1 MRSDCCRTDG
11 SPPTQPLPS
20 ARKSVSNFERG
31 SIPGAVPGC
40 IPSKFAASQPIYL
53 DGPVTLDEFLA
64 QSNGQNS
71 NQKIHHNTTADND
84 LNMSPPSAKEESLL
98 WPVTSRFSFV
108 AAFSLALLVAL
119 TVCSQARAAESV
131 EDSMNNSST
140 IDSGNVKIAA
150 RTESSEQ
157 ISSREISFVCGRPN
171 TLQALAPMDLPDG
184 KAVRF
189 LPQGASPIAEMKF
202 MPAARPE
209 PSKNIPARQSVFNKQ
224 DASGKDSNRISDR
237 IYQRLLK
244 LSLADPSVY
253 QAEGSSLITYFS
265 ILTGGQ
271 DQKRVDALQKIL
283 EKTLNSSVNSR

>member
-11 SPPTQPLPS
+11 LPPARPLS
-20 ARKSVSNFERG
+20 TACKSVSDFERG

-64 QSNGQNS
+64 QSTGHNS
-71 NQKIHHNTTADND
+71 NQNTDENTAAYND
-84 LNMSPPSAKEESLL
+84 LDMSPLEAKEESFL

-108 AAFSLALLVAL
+108 ALFSLVLLLAF
-119 TVCSQARAAESV
+119 TVCTQARAAESV
-131 EDSMNNSST
+131 EERVDTSNV
-140 IDSGNVKIAA
+140 IDSGNLKIAA
-150 RTESSEQ
+150 KTDSSEQ
-157 ISSREISFVCGRPN
+157 LNGREISFVCGRPN
-171 TLQALAPMDLPDG
+171 TLQALAPIDLPEG
-184 KAVRF
+184 NAVRF

-202 MPAARPE
+202 MPAAKPE
-209 PSKNIPARQSVFNKQ
+209 TSKNSRARQSVFNKQ
-224 DASGKDSNRISDR
+224 DASSKDANRISDR
-237 IYQRLLK
+237 IYQKLLK

-271 DQKRVDALQKIL
+271 DQKRVDALQKML
-283 EKTLNSSVNSR
+283 EKNLNSSVNSR

>member
-11 SPPTQPLPS
+11 SAPAQPLPT
-20 ARKSVSNFERG
+20 AQKRVTNFERG

-40 IPSKFAASQPIYL
+40 IPSKFAASRPIYL
-53 DGPVTLDEFLA
+53 DGPVTLNEFLV
-64 QSNGQNS
+64 QSIGHKS
-71 NQKIHHNTTADND
+71 NQNIDNNTTADNNLD
-84 LNMSPPSAKEESLL
+84 MSPPRAKEESFL

-119 TVCSQARAAESV
+119 TVCSQTRAAES
-131 EDSMNNSST
+131 EGARANTSNK
-140 IDSGNVKIAA
+140 IDSGNLKIATK
-150 RTESSEQ
+150 TESSEQ
-157 ISSREISFVCGRPN
+157 MSGREISFVCGRPN
-171 TLQALAPMDLPDG
+171 TLQALAPMDLPVE

-202 MPAARPE
+202 MPAAKPIADKNSSARPAVSTR
-209 PSKNIPARQSVFNKQ
+209 PDTATN
-224 DASGKDSNRISDR
+224 DR
-237 IYQRLLK
+237 MYQRLMK

-271 DQKRVDALQKIL
+271 DQKRVDALQRML
-283 EKTLNSSVNSR
+283 EETLNNSGKSR